1 MLWFFISHAVLLVAL
16 FIWLDYRQTARY
28 NLFAQWSQIFS
39 KMLGDDMQQIRD
51 DVTAIKIE
59 IENRPRS

>member
-1 MLWFFISHAVLLVAL
+1 MIWFFVAHAVLLVAL

-39 KMLGDDMQQIRD
+39 KMLGEDMQQIGAE
-51 DVTAIKIE
+51 VTAIKIE
-59 IENRPRS
+59 IESRPRR